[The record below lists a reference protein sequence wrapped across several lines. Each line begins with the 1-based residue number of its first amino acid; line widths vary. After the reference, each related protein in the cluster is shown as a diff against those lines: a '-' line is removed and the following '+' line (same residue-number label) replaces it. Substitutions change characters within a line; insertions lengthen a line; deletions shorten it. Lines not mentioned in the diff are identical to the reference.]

1 MEAHS
6 AEQSY
11 LVAWSFRGAELRVRV
26 FEKHVYLMRAIFSFL
41 SISPRVP
48 SMIFGIILS
57 STIYIVPVFF
67 KTAFSMGALLG
78 AITFLEKH
86 TYENLCF

>member
-1 MEAHS
+1 MQAHS

-11 LVAWSFRGAELRVRV
+11 SAAWSFRGAELRVRV
-26 FEKHVYLMRAIFSFL
+26 FEKHAYLMRAILSFFSINPRVL
-41 SISPRVP
+41 SI
-48 SMIFGIILS
+48 IFGIILS
-57 STIYIVPVFF
+57 STIYIVQVLFR
-67 KTAFSMGALLG
+67 TAFSMGALLG